1 MATAMCVLREQWR
14 KRYHLLGFGIGMA
27 GGYTTIG
34 GPVSISAYYA
44 VIGTV
49 SNHAARLCEEARPRQ
64 RSPREEAFT
73 RMSAFR
79 ILLWR
84 AQRPHAGAK
93 LPYTELALSWVQP
106 CDYRCMI
113 VRISFRTIQ
122 LCDSALLR
130 PVERPI

>member
-93 LPYTELALSWVQP
+93 QP
-106 CDYRCMI
+106 FATGITHASCWKCIR
-113 VRISFRTIQ
+113 RFRKKPIPH
-122 LCDSALLR
+122 R
-130 PVERPI
+130 PA

>member
-49 SNHAARLCEEARPRQ
+49 SNHAARLCEEPGHASGRPAKRP
-64 RSPREEAFT
+64 SLGC
-73 RMSAFR
+73 
-79 ILLWR
+79 LLLGFCYGVLNDHMQ
-84 AQRPHAGAK
+84 AQSCH
-93 LPYTELALSWVQP
+93 
-106 CDYRCMI
+106 
-113 VRISFRTIQ
+113 IQ
-122 LCDSALLR
+122 NWL
-130 PVERPI
+130 